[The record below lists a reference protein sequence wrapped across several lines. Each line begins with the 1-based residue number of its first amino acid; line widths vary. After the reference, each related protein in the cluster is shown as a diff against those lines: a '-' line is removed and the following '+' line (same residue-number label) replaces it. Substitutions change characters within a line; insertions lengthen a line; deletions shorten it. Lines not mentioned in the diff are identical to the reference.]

1 MANYRK
7 QLAKRFLKIIHS
19 NAEIVDI
26 GLYMFI
32 IRHTDGKCETILY
45 RAAEKYLQNKQIT

>member
-7 QLAKRFLKIIHS
+7 QLAKRFLKITHS

-26 GLYMFI
+26 GIYMFI
-32 IRHTDGKCETILY
+32 IRHTDGE
-45 RAAEKYLQNKQIT
+45 